1 MKFPSPPAPMA
12 AAMASR
18 WRRSGQSVRAYC
30 AGAGLSEPSFY
41 AWRRQLT
48 MRDQA
53 ARPQRS
59 APHFVPVHVVPAA
72 PPSAAPPLDVVL
84 GNGRVIRVAPG
95 FDAALLG
102 AGAVLANI
110 VGTTGASMLLI
121 RPFMR
126 VNAGRLRPFHI
137 VFFIFL
143 VSNVGGCLTPIGDPA
158 FQGEHNREVFSEL
171 GLSEAELQK
180 FTQSGALVAHPRA
193 RL

>member
-1 MKFPSPPAPMA
+1 MTNRRRDSRKA
-12 AAMASR
+12 AFWRESVAR

-95 FDAALLG
+95 FDAALLRQLV
-102 AGAVLANI
+102 AVL
-110 VGTTGASMLLI
+110 
-121 RPFMR
+121 
-126 VNAGRLRPFHI
+126 
-137 VFFIFL
+137 
-143 VSNVGGCLTPIGDPA
+143 
-158 FQGEHNREVFSEL
+158 
-171 GLSEAELQK
+171 EA
-180 FTQSGALVAHPRA
+180 APC
-193 RL
+193 